1 MLNTASPG
9 GNLNSGIGCM
19 IMCLALTL
27 AGCATTRNVD
37 PASEIHYDASYDFS
51 DKNLIVDYLSENL
64 VDFVADTG
72 QRPVLISYGI
82 GNETSE
88 HINTGGI
95 SDDIRLALVQS
106 GKYQLINEAQ
116 RFNIQDESGYQKTG
130 AVAAAQRINEGRQLG
145 ADYILA
151 GTLRSIVKNEQRQF
165 RLSKKK
171 LVHYS
176 LNLELTDTE
185 TGAISWA
192 DKVEIARES
201 SRPIIGW

>member
-1 MLNTASPG
+1 MSTFNNTRRLLA
-9 GNLNSGIGCM
+9 GITIGLSLGM
-19 IMCLALTL
+19 
-27 AGCATTRNVD
+27 AGCATTRDISPEANV
-37 PASEIHYDASYDFS
+37 HYDASYDFS
-51 DKNLIVDYLSENL
+51 DKKLIVNHLSQNL
-64 VDFVADTG
+64 LDFVDISNA
-72 QRPVLISYGI
+72 RPVLISYGI

-116 RFNIQDESGYQKTG
+116 RANLSTETQFQESGT
-130 AVAAAQRINEGRQLG
+130 VPIAQRIAQGRQLG

-151 GTLRSIVKNEQRQF
+151 GTLRSIVKDQPRQF
-165 RLSKKK
+165 RLNKKK

-185 TGAISWA
+185 TGAVTWA

-201 SRPIIGW
+201 SRPIFGW